1 MKSDWMSLMPSFS
14 QECWNSTVM
23 ICWYKPR
30 WIQQQILEQSQF
42 LNESKYN
49 KNIYKYII
57 MKGAKTRWLTKFFCH
72 LVYVRSHCIWVQ
84 PLPKHF
90 ILSLNII
97 TYNYQTLLWYHEALT
112 CSSGCWFPTYLLD
125 PWWLISSPSLNSSM
139 IVNKIT

>member
-1 MKSDWMSLMPSFS
+1 MSLMPSFS

-57 MKGAKTRWLTKFFCH
+57 MKGAKRRWLTKFFCH

-90 ILSLNII
+90 TLSLNII
-97 TYNYQTLLWYHEALT
+97 IIRYCYDTMRPLPVPQAVDFPHISWIRDD
-112 CSSGCWFPTYLLD
+112 WFHLHH
-125 PWWLISSPSLNSSM
+125 
-139 IVNKIT
+139 